1 MLTHDDEVDFILK
14 KHGDNT
20 AAIEVKSGRRKGN
33 RGLGVFEK
41 NFHPQASMVVG
52 SDALPLELF
61 LSITPDKLFWQQPK
75 EFKRP
80 HPGLLETVCADR
92 SAPQS

>member
-1 MLTHDDEVDFILK
+1 MGDTIDFRHTFFITIDIPVCRMLTHDDEVDFILK

-41 NFHPQASMVVG
+41 SFHPQTSMVVG
-52 SDALPLELF
+52 SDALPLEMF
-61 LSITPDKLFWQQPK
+61 LSITPDKLF
-75 EFKRP
+75 
-80 HPGLLETVCADR
+80 
-92 SAPQS
+92 

>member
-1 MLTHDDEVDFILK
+1 MHSSSLFDIPVCRMLTHDDEVDFILK

-41 NFHPQASMVVG
+41 NSLPQTSMAVG

-61 LSITPDKLFWQQPK
+61 LSITPDKLF
-75 EFKRP
+75 
-80 HPGLLETVCADR
+80 
-92 SAPQS
+92 

>member
-1 MLTHDDEVDFILK
+1 MLTHNDEVDFILK
-14 KHGDNT
+14 KHGD
-20 AAIEVKSGRRKGN
+20 KSGRRKGN

-61 LSITPDKLFWQQPK
+61 LSITPDKLF
-75 EFKRP
+75 
-80 HPGLLETVCADR
+80 
-92 SAPQS
+92 